1 MKFIHIKTKERL
13 TFFLL
18 VILTGSLS
26 SVWASDLITG
36 YTMPTRME
44 QNQEVTFTV
53 SYETNEPRDI
63 FISLRKRSN
72 WTVYGSSLKTVN
84 GTGTVQFTIPASATS
99 NMGAH
104 LWQMQMREHNGDWR
118 TTVNDQTYEDIGIV
132 YGIADN
138 TPDTWYVSTT
148 GNDSDNG
155 SEATPFATIQKA
167 TEVAGPGDQ
176 VYIKAG
182 TYTNKVEVT
191 ISGEANNWVT
201 YDAYPGD
208 ELQVIL
214 DGDNF
219 EVKAS
224 YVRVSGIKVQN
235 AENAIL
241 VEGPDI
247 TDVTISNNH
256 TYNSVASGI
265 IVWGIIYP
273 YDTRDFQNAFNI
285 KILNNKV
292 EKACNGGW
300 NECITIASGVIGFE
314 ISGNEIWGSGLEV
327 GTGSNQTQE
336 GVNGG
341 EGIDIKS
348 GIQNGIIANNYLH
361 DLYRRA
367 IYLDAAGGTDPSKL
381 KPVMKDIEVYNN
393 IAHNCEGQGI
403 AIMTEGIGDAT
414 NIDIFNNVLYNNTE
428 DGIMYYKH
436 PWGTGSISNIRTY
449 NNSIYGNPRY
459 GMLLDFPGS
468 TGSEYYNNICY
479 NNGTDFKADNGNG
492 EYTATNNLYG
502 TNPLFTDV
510 SAGNFKLQ
518 NGSPA
523 INAGTSSGAP
533 LNDFDGLGRNGAVDI
548 GAFEY
553 EGTSLSLSNHDE
565 VALKQKPDIYPN
577 PVNETIFVRAN
588 KTIKAVKLYNL
599 NGDRLISKKEIN
611 GTKVSLPSSHIKQ
624 HGIYLLQVEF
634 EDGNVYMKKMVK

>member
-1 MKFIHIKTKERL
+1 MKFTHMKTKERF

-26 SVWASDLITG
+26 SVWASDLITD
-36 YTMPTRME
+36 YTMPARME
-44 QNQEVTFTV
+44 QSQEVTITV
-53 SYETNEPRDI
+53 SYETNEPRDLYI
-63 FISLRKRSN
+63 ALRKRSN
-72 WTVYGSSLKTVN
+72 WTVYGSSSKTVN
-84 GTGTVQFTIPASATS
+84 GTGTVEITLPVSATA
-99 NMGAH
+99 NMGGH
-104 LWQMQMREHNGDWR
+104 LWQLQMREQGGDWR
-118 TTVNDQTYEDIGIV
+118 TIVNDQTYEDIGIV

-148 GNDSDNG
+148 GDDSDNG

-176 VYIKAG
+176 VFIKAG

-214 DGDNF
+214 DGENF

-224 YVRVSGIKVQN
+224 YIRVSGIKIQN

-241 VEGPDI
+241 VEGPEI

-265 IVWGIIYP
+265 IVWGIRYP
-273 YDTRDFQNAFNI
+273 YDMRDFQNAFNI

-300 NECITIASGVIGFE
+300 NECITLASGIIGFE

-327 GTGSNQTQE
+327 GTGPNQTQE

-348 GIQNGIIANNYLH
+348 GIQNGIIANNHLH

-367 IYLDAAGGTDPSKL
+367 IYIDAAGGTDPSQP
-381 KPVMKDIEVYNN
+381 KPIMKDIEVYNN
-393 IAHNCEGQGI
+393 MAHDCEGQGI

-414 NIDIFNNVLYNNTE
+414 NIDVFNNVLYNNTE

-459 GMLLDFPGS
+459 GILLNFPGS
-468 TGSEYYNNICY
+468 TGLEYYNNICY
-479 NNGTDFKADNGNG
+479 NNGTDFSADNGNG
-492 EYTATNNLYG
+492 EYTAANNLYG
-502 TNPLFTDV
+502 VNPLFIDV
-510 SAGNFKLQ
+510 STGNFKLQ

-533 LNDFDGLGRNGAVDI
+533 INDFDGLGRNDVVDI

-553 EGTSLSLSNHDE
+553 EGTSLSNHE
-565 VALKQKPDIYPN
+565 VILKQEPDIYPN
-577 PVNETIFVRAN
+577 PVNETIFVKAN
-588 KTIKAVKLYNL
+588 KTIKTVKLYNL
-599 NGDRLISKKEIN
+599 NGNSLISKKEIN
-611 GTKVSLPSSHIKQ
+611 DTKVSLSCSHIKQ
-624 HGIYLLQVEF
+624 HGIYLLQLEF